1 MDELG
6 LDPRAAT
13 DDGFET
19 GVGRDDRLELRLWLR
34 LLTCTTRIEANVRRR
49 LREEFGITLARFD
62 LMAQLD
68 RAPDGLTMGELSRRL
83 MVSNGNVT
91 GLIGRLVS
99 EGLVE
104 RRPAPDDR
112 RTQVVRLNRAGRRAF
127 ERMTPVHAG
136 WINEM
141 FARMERRDL
150 MALMDMLHRLKAS
163 LPAEDGR
170 ARNGSRAS

>member
-6 LDPRAAT
+6 LEPRTAG
-13 DDGFET
+13 DGFET
-19 GVGRDDRLELRLWLR
+19 AVGRDDRLELRLWLR
-34 LLTCTTRIEANVRRR
+34 LLTCTTLIEANVRRR

-68 RAPDGLTMGELSRRL
+68 RAPNGLTMGALSRRL

-91 GLIGRLVS
+91 GLIGRLVT

-104 RRPAPDDR
+104 RRPAPGDR
-112 RTQVVRLNRAGRRAF
+112 RAQVVRLTQAGRTAF
-127 ERMTPVHAG
+127 ERMTPLHAD
-136 WINEM
+136 WIGEM

-150 MALMDMLHRLKAS
+150 VALMDMLRRLKAA
-163 LPAEDGR
+163 LPPDGDR
-170 ARNGSRAS
+170 TRNGSTAS